1 MKTRAALIVAV
12 LGTASSVF
20 AQAQTEGSIT
30 YALSFQV
37 YAPTGP
43 AGTPWQTAALQ
54 SGTTVNAGQ
63 AALLR
68 LTATM
73 SGTPGGLDP
82 NTLLPAGSPQHW
94 NPALPTIPPGSTG
107 TGGLAGFWGGD
118 VNVVGDGGAAS
129 AQGNWS
135 NNSSSFAS
143 AIRRTTRVWTAGAGN
158 GFVNGDVTGTGVAS
172 SVTDIQPAQ
181 FTDDSNA
188 MNHSNGQICW
198 TGLWIPSSY
207 AARTVNFAA
216 VLGSLGFLSQIGAM
230 DNTYDSAGYHFP
242 LPLNVTTSFGTAVS
256 VAVVPGPSSLALLGL
271 GGLVAARR
279 RR

>member
-12 LGTASSVF
+12 LGTAASAY
-20 AQAQTEGSIT
+20 AQQTEGSIT
-30 YALSFQV
+30 YSLSFQV

-43 AGTPWQTAALQ
+43 AGTPWSTAALQ
-54 SGTTVNAGQ
+54 SGTTVNNGQ

-73 SGTPGGLDP
+73 SGTPGGLNVD
-82 NTLLPAGSPQHW
+82 TLLPDGSPQHW
-94 NPALPTIPPGSTG
+94 NPALPSIPPGSSG
-107 TGGLAGFWGGD
+107 TGGLSGYWSGD
-118 VNVVGDGGAAS
+118 INVRGDSGAAT
-129 AQGNWS
+129 ANGNWS

-143 AIRRTTRVWTAGAGN
+143 AVRRTTRVWTAGGGN
-158 GFVNGDVTGTGVAS
+158 GYVNGDVTGTGVTAT
-172 SVTDIQPAQ
+172 VTDIQPAQ

-188 MNHSNGQICW
+188 MNHSNTQICW

-207 AARTVNFAA
+207 ATRTVNFAA
-216 VLGSLGFLSQIGAM
+216 ILGSLGLLSKIGAM

-242 LPLNVTTSFGTAVS
+242 LPLDVTTSFAGANVN